1 MVEQVVLKMM
11 KNVERGCELQYV
23 VFRFGNELRVRGG
36 KSEWMM
42 RNTVNVVGKR
52 WDG

>member
-1 MVEQVVLKMM
+1 MVLKMM

-36 KSEWMM
+36 EIRMDDEEY
-42 RNTVNVVGKR
+42 GEC
-52 WDG
+52 GG